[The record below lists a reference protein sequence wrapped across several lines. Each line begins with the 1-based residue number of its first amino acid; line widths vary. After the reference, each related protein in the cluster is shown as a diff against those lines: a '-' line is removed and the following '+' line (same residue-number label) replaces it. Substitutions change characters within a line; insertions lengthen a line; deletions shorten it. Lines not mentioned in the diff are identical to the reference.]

1 MSVYNWIFII
11 AIILLAAIYIVT
23 IIVKI
28 VNYIKNKSTKNESVD
43 LKDVWQIV
51 VNGALAFVEDAENV
65 FNTISNGKAGPLKLD
80 RVLSKIKEL
89 CLDEGVTYDKEYWTN
104 FVESVVKIM
113 NIDKNTVQSNG
124 QSVVYEK
131 NEENSEDLNNAG

>member
-89 CLDEGVTYDKEYWTN
+89 CLDEGVAYDKEYWTN

-113 NIDKNTVQSNG
+113 NINKNPIQSNG
-124 QSVVYEK
+124 QSVIYEK
-131 NEENSEDLNNAG
+131 NEENLEDLNNAG

>member
-89 CLDEGVTYDKEYWTN
+89 CLDEGVAYDKEYWTN

-113 NIDKNTVQSNG
+113 NINKNTIQSNG
-124 QSVVYEK
+124 QSVIYEK
-131 NEENSEDLNNAG
+131 NEENLEDLNNAG

>member
-23 IIVKI
+23 IIIKI

-51 VNGALAFVEDAENV
+51 VDGALAFVEDAENV

-113 NIDKNTVQSNG
+113 NIDKNAVQSNG

-131 NEENSEDLNNAG
+131 NEENLEDLNNAG

>member
-104 FVESVVKIM
+104 FIETVVKIM
-113 NIDKNTVQSNG
+113 NIDKNAVQSNG

-131 NEENSEDLNNAG
+131 NEENLEDLNNAG